1 MQVILELVVGEG
13 KPPESRHLKRV
24 WFEMW
29 ARMIKMDDGFDLEP
43 LTYMHIH
50 AYLGTEGFNDSNDN
64 YIRARIA
71 ASPFVS
77 CHSPDYDCVAI
88 MSSPHHE
95 LGRSV
100 LFLCDRTFGSQ
111 NELPIKKDSR
121 PPKWNLLFTPIRLPR
136 QA

>member
-1 MQVILELVVGEG
+1 MILELVVGEG

-100 LFLCDRTFGSQ
+100 LSSVTKLLDLRMNCRLKRTAVHLMESFVHPHS
-111 NELPIKKDSR
+111 
-121 PPKWNLLFTPIRLPR
+121 TPS
-136 QA
+136 ASVG